1 MINCTHTDS
10 KGGFS
15 MTKIERTYARI
26 VQSAQML
33 NENYRQQY
41 GKSIQIQD
49 IATTLLCTEE
59 LVLESMEYFERPQ
72 LT

>member
-1 MINCTHTDS
+1 MLKWAYTDS

-15 MTKIERTYARI
+15 MTKIERTYSRVVQAARL
-26 VQSAQML
+26 L
-33 NENYRQQY
+33 NANYRQQY
-41 GKSIQIQD
+41 GRSIQLQE

-59 LVLESMEYFERPQ
+59 LILESMEFFERPQ